1 MWGWGENFSTAK
13 KEKLPSKANLLNH
26 LHVRHVETETTQVPG
41 GILRANLPSYVLDSF
56 ANLIFK
62 KFVTHKLHLIS
73 FHFVLILALP
83 VNLKIMILDQRLPR
97 TLTRVD

>member
-1 MWGWGENFSTAK
+1 MTAK

-26 LHVRHVETETTQVPG
+26 LHVKHGETETTQVPG

-62 KFVTHKLHLIS
+62 KFITHKLHLIS

-83 VNLKIMILDQRLPR
+83 INLKITILDQRLPR